1 MKESQKKKI
10 LKHLQ
15 EGLSITPMEALREF
29 GCFRLG
35 ARICELKE
43 DYPIIPKMIKLP
55 SGKWVARYR
64 LIKVGSVVEYK
75 GGNYYVRH
83 IFMSD
88 YQWPYMYIQKK
99 KYARMKIVHI
109 NELS

>member
-35 ARICELKE
+35 ARISELRE
-43 DYPIIPKMIKLP
+43 DYPILTKMIKVP

-64 LIKVGSVVEYK
+64 LIKVGSVVEFEDEFYRVK
-75 GGNYYVRH
+75 EILFNHDV
-83 IFMSD
+83 IC
-88 YQWPYMYIQKK
+88 IQKK
-99 KYARMKIVHI
+99 KYARIIGVLIKD
-109 NELS
+109 LS